1 MLLPELDAL
10 LALQRQ
16 DTLLFDARRKR
27 DEIPRRADGLRDAV
41 NRSKAAL
48 DESKKQVEQAR
59 LARRAIEKEVEGV
72 GAEALKL
79 ERQLADVKTNKEY
92 QALLHE
98 IQLLKTKRSDY
109 ETRIL
114 ESFEREEALTLA
126 VTAAERQV
134 KAEETRLRE
143 GEAELARESAELDQ
157 ALHSITQ
164 DRDAVKPRVPQPL
177 LSRYDR
183 LLNARDGIA
192 VAEVRKGACG
202 ACFKALTPHA
212 MQNARRGDQIQICE
226 SCGRIMVWVEASTS

>member
-27 DEIPRRADGLRDAV
+27 DEIPKRVDGLRDAV
-41 NRSKAAL
+41 NRSKSAFE
-48 DESKKQVEQAR
+48 ESKKNVEQAR
-59 LARRAIEKEVEGV
+59 IARRAIEKEVEGV

-98 IQLLKTKRSDY
+98 IELLKTKRSDY

-114 ESFEREEALTLA
+114 ESFEREEALAIA

-134 KAEETRLRE
+134 KA
-143 GEAELARESAELDQ
+143 
-157 ALHSITQ
+157 
-164 DRDAVKPRVPQPL
+164 
-177 LSRYDR
+177 
-183 LLNARDGIA
+183 
-192 VAEVRKGACG
+192 
-202 ACFKALTPHA
+202 
-212 MQNARRGDQIQICE
+212 
-226 SCGRIMVWVEASTS
+226 